1 MSFFGCGNT
10 DRKKELYMSGKQ
22 NGFSKI
28 PLARKIEALVLTAVT
43 VIASMSVDWSSLIAS
58 ADTLADKVTSLTN
71 EVTLDTTSTDAPV
84 LTMEV
89 GGYGDGDNAKKYKAI
104 VAAYMNI
111 KVVSGSAD
119 YVVTVYQNPTN
130 RADYTT
136 GVAHQVKTGI
146 IYSSTDNTQEDPE
159 PFQPKELWDYTS
171 TRTEDGLKPPVY
183 LASTETAVIE
193 VKFTNI
199 AAGTQIVYG
208 EDNNQQPFAVVP
220 EAVETFDDAQIISK
234 ISQITAVTYDA
245 DNNQSYDLSSNNIYL
260 EPAYDRTIDLTLLQG
275 IKTGGQITALNLG
288 SLTKTTTQ
296 ASLDDNNNLTPK
308 DTGENT
314 IVAFSGAN
322 WIAIPLR
329 VVDPKVDYSSAV
341 YTGAGF
347 HIAEPAPVCG
357 NNTLIS
363 GRDFYATYSGAA
375 NDGQTYTAASAD
387 QITKA
392 GTYQVT
398 LTGAGD
404 YAGLDYT
411 SPEFTIGQRDISNTN
426 TEIVVSAGAM
436 VIDPA
441 TREVA
446 SYAGALTD
454 NGTPLILGTDYTAEI
469 TRDQASATK
478 FSVKITG
485 INNYSGE
492 RTFETTATTDDQ
504 IDLNTMVKGLKL
516 TASQLDTANVPYY
529 AFDGKPHNE
538 PGIFFYDDEAVTHR
552 FTLSKYTDYAY
563 SIEDS
568 NGAVVYD
575 STVATSGGAI
585 EAGDYTVKIRGL
597 GSYKGTISSRDYLV
611 SDGTGGTRPQ
621 VLTIAPTKLTPSNII
636 VKLTGPTQF
645 VANGKVQQP
654 SGVTV
659 DYVIDAATNTVR
671 RLNEG
676 VDYTKEFP
684 QSVTKGNYS
693 VKITGMGNFTADS
706 VDFSDSTIKD
716 QINPASNVVY
726 TIVDSLDAAT
736 ITLKVDTQ
744 AAGSSV
750 TKDNADPTSDI
761 WASAYS
767 TPYDGD
773 ATKKPVVTV
782 NIGTDLEE
790 LKSDNSNK
798 DTADYQVIYNTDSSK
813 KAGTA
818 TLTVRGL
825 KRFAGQPDITVSYQI
840 TPKALPALTITST
853 AQPKTYSVSG
863 SGIRL
868 DPGEYSVTDGS
879 TPLTAA
885 SLTSAELAAPK
896 ADEIAAK
903 YPDAD
908 YYVTYENNKDQG
920 VATVTA
926 HGINNYTGESTAT
939 FVIAPLSLTNN
950 NDFTID
956 PIPDQSYN
964 YGAAVEPDKNNPDQV
979 VVKYKGWYTL
989 VKGTDYIVSYTGNT
1003 DKGKATVKVT
1013 GKGNFAG
1020 DLTRDFTIK
1029 PKSLVDTTI
1038 TYTIGGGTNK
1048 KTGTV
1053 ETQNIEPGYLTEY
1066 TGGKIKPAIELKS
1079 GATTLKAKGS
1089 KNVTNKTADYE
1100 LDYGNDTVTA
1110 VGDHTITVK
1119 GLNNYAGNSI
1129 IFTYTVTR
1137 KDFSTESFVVTP
1149 VKTASSTSI
1158 VAGVG
1163 AIKRYYQVSL
1173 TGKTLVPQV
1182 DASQN
1187 SNTAYDYSV
1196 KWTEP
1201 GASTT
1206 LGSNVIPSIAGEG
1219 YTLQITG
1226 RGNYKGTATVKL
1238 DSNSLPLMV
1247 GASLDAFDV
1256 IDILDRSN
1264 YSVPYLGSNLPAV
1277 YLDSSKLTNR
1287 YNQNIVISGGS
1298 IGALAGPDYENGRY
1312 KNDTA
1317 KDYTVHFVPGT
1328 TATKDDA
1335 ATELG
1340 SLPVNTQFKV
1350 RVSAVAGSK
1359 LFFGSHQTENKFTV
1373 SATNLSV
1380 FGARTSDYRAG
1391 KLTVSDPAA
1400 SAPYVVSNGSVVS
1413 AAAIS
1418 YEYTGNAITPQLTVT
1433 FKPVTSDSSKFNGT
1447 FAPINLL
1454 SYATVA
1460 PASIEANVASNQNF
1474 TLTANTGSGFSG
1486 TLNIPYEVTKKTITQ
1501 EMIGWSGTPSA
1512 VYDGKSKKA
1521 TIEGMIQVTD
1531 NGKTVSAG
1539 DYSYTLCDATGT
1551 DIAITADESAFTN
1564 VGKIYVKVTGTN
1576 NYSGSAIGVTPFE
1589 ITAKSVNNVSISL
1602 DGQDETK
1609 DLYIKYTGSSVA
1621 QPKVEVSDGTKPLT
1635 GSLNKDGSD
1644 GDYYYNAND
1653 PACLTTG
1660 AGIGVKTVT
1669 IYGKNNYGGTQKSR
1683 KFYVY
1688 GNLTDETDIIP
1699 DGIVDNAVYI
1709 LNEKGQPVLAD
1720 SDGKTIKSGAS
1731 PLSLKNVKFKA
1742 GDTELNSDSYTVSVT
1757 TTTDT
1762 PASESSLQYPG
1773 KYIVTYTGAGESK
1786 LCTGT
1791 RKFTITVKGDLATA
1805 EVQGIESVYPY
1816 SENVSDERPEGA
1828 DILVQLAGSGN
1839 KVSPDDYTITYDKA
1853 QAIEPN
1859 AQEGDITL
1867 TISPKKDSLYVGKF
1881 TKSYDIKYNLEDADI
1896 EATEG
1901 KVPVMGDTAA
1911 DITKDKK
1918 ITVTVAGKKLTVG
1931 TDYLITSADWDNAN
1945 KTSNTASLTITIGP
1959 DNGERFSYNTCEATL
1974 ETEKKSIAAA
1984 RLNKGGDTISY
1995 DGKDHL
2001 DEQNKAIK
2009 VKLDKKTLKLGE
2021 DYAITW
2027 HKEGE
2032 SEPVHSLTDA
2042 GTYKATIKGVY
2053 QYNGEAS
2060 NQYTLTISQVD
2071 LSGANVEPKDA
2082 NQEYYTGKEPA
2093 LDYNVTV
2100 DGLTLT
2106 QDEDFT
2112 AEITSSN
2119 PKPSAWDANTAVTVT
2134 IQPKSSNF
2142 TGSKTY
2148 TFKIQPIDLSKSTK
2162 LLSIKSTAVYNGKV
2176 QTPSFVIV
2184 RIDSS
2189 GKEIENGT
2197 LKEGDD
2203 YEITTIGSGFI
2214 DAGKY
2219 DCVIKGKNSGN
2230 YTGELSY
2237 AYEIAPKPISDGSIK
2252 VSLDKSVWDYND
2264 GNEITPAVTV
2274 TDSAITAKPGL
2285 TVDKDYKVTY
2295 ENNKDS
2301 HASTGDGAPVV
2312 KIAGNGN
2319 YTGERTETFQIG
2331 TDISQKSELKLE
2343 EDSFDYDGEAHA
2355 PAVEKLTIND
2365 PSGKKLE
2372 TLYADDI
2379 PASTHVAL
2387 SYQDENSSA
2396 KGTYTVTI
2404 SGKGPYFGDVTASY
2418 EIKANKANGA
2428 EIDVALKGQ
2437 SGDGSQTDSEGS
2449 LYYYYSG
2456 NKYTPDAVVKYVPD
2470 DNDDTQTKTLTGGSV
2485 AEDAVATVET
2495 DHPDWDYYLT
2505 YGDDNTNAGKG
2516 TVTVHLINNYSG
2528 TKTVRFEIKAVDLSD
2543 LTLKLHGTKEEFDGT
2558 AKTKHFELT
2567 GKNKA
2572 GQTLEDMTFA
2582 GTPDEEKAAAVDK
2595 GLAVTFE
2602 SNVSPG
2608 TAVILVAPIAGGN
2621 FTGDTLNASFT
2632 IQGDLDKDADHP
2644 AAVSAAAIFR
2654 TGEEPDVEA
2663 GDITIDFVDSDG
2675 VSHVIRPE
2683 WGWYTVSDPEP
2694 VDVTDWTSASKYTVT
2709 VEPTKAGKA
2718 FLTGDRTV
2726 TGELS
2731 SSPTGLTIEGF
2742 KYSYQYTGAPIKPGK
2757 DDGVVVKTNGKALPS
2772 SFDVAYTYSSDAG
2785 DDCISIGKVKITA
2798 TVSYTDASGT
2808 TQKVTTDK
2816 DQYGLEASYR
2826 IVQRPIKTCNI
2837 SMKDSVTYTGDELK
2851 PPITINT
2858 GSKELVAGTDY
2869 YTEYSNNQNPGIAK
2883 VVIHATSGGNF
2894 TGQATKT
2901 FNIYVAS
2908 VTGVTATSVS
2918 TTSAKISWNASDH
2931 VTGYRLNYL
2940 DGSGN
2945 VKNIL
2950 TTSTSATVTGLS
2962 TTDSTQVAL
2971 QAYVKDS
2978 SGNTYYGPTNFLYAK
2993 TALATAT
3000 VSGTAN
3006 VSANNITWTNVT
3018 NANGY
3023 EVWRA
3028 EGDGGYELMRATVP
3042 QGTYTFRDTQ
3052 VTSGTKYS
3060 YRIRAYKINTSN
3072 GTKYGYSEYSTPVT
3086 LTAR

>member
-1 MSFFGCGNT
+1 
-10 DRKKELYMSGKQ
+10 MSGKQ

-43 VIASMSVDWSSLIAS
+43 VIASMSVDWSSLTARAENGS
-58 ADTLADKVTSLTN
+58 SLN
-71 EVTLDTTSTDAPV
+71 QNYYTLDTTTTTSPSI
-84 LTMEV
+84 TMTI
-89 GGYGDGDNAKKYKAI
+89 GGYEGNENAGKYKAI
-104 VAAYMNI
+104 KSAYMNVQI
-111 KVVSGSAD
+111 VSGSAD
-119 YVVTVYQNPTN
+119 YVATVYQNPTDS
-130 RADYTT
+130 ADYTT
-136 GVAHQVKTGI
+136 GVANEVKTGT
-146 IYSSTDNTQEDPE
+146 IYSSTDNTDEDPE
-159 PFQPKELWDYTS
+159 PFQAKQLWAYDTI
-171 TRTEDGLKPPVY
+171 EPANGLIPPVY
-183 LASTETAVIE
+183 LSSTETATIV
-193 VKFTNI
+193 VTFSNI
-199 AAGTQIVYG
+199 SEGAQIQYGTDSG
-208 EDNNQQPFAVVP
+208 NNPFELTEDAVSS
-220 EAVETFDDAQIISK
+220 FDDARIISK
-234 ISQITAVTYDA
+234 ISQITAVANSGQT
-245 DNNQSYDLSSNNIYL
+245 YDLSSNNIYL

-275 IKTGGQITALNLG
+275 IKTGGQITASDLG

-504 IDLNTMVKGLKL
+504 IDLNTMVKGLML

-552 FTLSKYTDYAY
+552 FTLSKNTDYAY

-773 ATKKPVVTV
+773 VTKKPVVTV

-825 KRFAGQPDITVSYQI
+825 NRFAGQPDITVSYTI

-1137 KDFSTESFVVTP
+1137 KDFSTESFVVEP
-1149 VKTASSTSI
+1149 VTTATSTSI

-1163 AIKRYYQVSL
+1163 AIKRYYQVKVNGQVL
-1173 TGKTLVPQV
+1173 TPQV
-1182 DASQN
+1182 DAN
-1187 SNTAYDYSV
+1187 KNTNATYDYSV

-1206 LGSNVIPSIAGEG
+1206 LGSNVIPSLAGEG

-1226 RGNYKGTATVKL
+1226 RGNYKGTSKPISL
-1238 DSNSLPLMV
+1238 DSNQQKLMV
-1247 GASLDAFDV
+1247 GASVDAVDV
-1256 IDILDRSN
+1256 IDILGRSN

-1277 YLDSSKLTNR
+1277 YLKSDKLTSKTSSVNP
-1287 YNQNIVISGGS
+1287 YNQNIVVSGNS
-1298 IGALAGPDYENGRY
+1298 IALAGPAYENGQY
-1312 KNDTA
+1312 QNGTA
-1317 KDYTVHFVPGT
+1317 KDYTVHFVPGA
-1328 TATKDDA
+1328 TASKDDA
-1335 ATELG
+1335 AAELS

-1359 LFFGSHQTENKFTV
+1359 LFFGSHQTERVFTV
-1373 SATNLSV
+1373 SATDLSD
-1380 FGARTSDYRAG
+1380 FGTKTTGYPDG
-1391 KLTVSDPAA
+1391 QLTVSDTAA
-1400 SAPYVVSNGSVVS
+1400 AEPYVVSNGAVVS

-1418 YEYTGNAITPQLTVT
+1418 YEYTGSTITPKLSVT
-1433 FKPVTSDSSKFNGT
+1433 FVPVTPDSSKFNGT

-1486 TLNIPYEVTKKTITQ
+1486 TLNIPYKVTTKKITQ

-1512 VYDGKSKKA
+1512 VYDGKSKKSA
-1521 TIEGMIQVTD
+1521 IEGMIQVTD
-1531 NGKTVSAG
+1531 SGRVLTKG
-1539 DYSYTLCDATGT
+1539 EDYTYTLCDATGT
-1551 DIAITADESAFTN
+1551 AITISADESAFTN
-1564 VGKIYVKVTGTN
+1564 VGKIYVKVTGIG
-1576 NYSGSAIGVTPFE
+1576 NYSDSEIGATPFE

-1602 DGQDETK
+1602 NGQDESK
-1609 DLYIKYTGSSVA
+1609 DLYIKYTGFPVVPSQVDVFDEA
-1621 QPKVEVSDGTKPLT
+1621 KKLT
-1635 GSLNKDGSD
+1635 GSESKDGT
-1644 GDYYYNAND
+1644 GDYYYNADD

-1669 IYGKNNYGGTQKSR
+1669 IYGKNNYAGTQKSR

-1688 GNLTDETDIIP
+1688 GDLSERSVTT
-1699 DGIVDNAVYI
+1699 DGITDQATYI
-1709 LNEKGQPVLAD
+1709 LNDKGQPVEAD
-1720 SDGKTIKSGAS
+1720 STGETIKTGAS

-1816 SENVSDERPEGA
+1816 SENVSDERPEEA

-1881 TKSYDIKYNLEDADI
+1881 TKSYDIKYNLEDANI

-1901 KVPVMGDTAA
+1901 KAPVMGDTAA
-1911 DITKDKK
+1911 DITKNQK
-1918 ITVTVAGKKLTVG
+1918 ITVTVAGKKLRAG
-1931 TDYLITSADWDNAN
+1931 TDYQIKSAKWENSN
-1945 KTSNTASLTITIGP
+1945 KTSRTASLSIVIGP
-1959 DNGERFSYNTCEATL
+1959 DNGEKFSYNTCETTLEAEKKPIADATL
-1974 ETEKKSIAAA
+1974 SKPSE
-1984 RLNKGGDTISY
+1984 TISY

-2001 DEQNKAIK
+2001 EEQNKAIK
-2009 VKLDKKTLKLGE
+2009 VKLDKKTLKLDE
-2021 DYAITW
+2021 DYAVDWTDSNG
-2027 HKEGE
+2027 KN
-2032 SEPVHSLTDA
+2032 VTSLTDA
-2042 GTYKATIKGVY
+2042 GTYTATIKGVY
-2053 QYNGEAS
+2053 EYEGEAT
-2060 NQYTLTISQVD
+2060 QKYTFTISPVNI
-2071 LSGANVEPKDA
+2071 SKAKVEPKDA
-2082 NQEYYTGKEPA
+2082 NQEYYTGKAPA
-2093 LDYNVTV
+2093 LDYTVTV

-2106 QDEDFT
+2106 QDKDFT
-2112 AEITSSN
+2112 ATITSPD
-2119 PKPSAWDANTAVTVT
+2119 PKPTAWNANTAVTVK
-2134 IQPKSSNF
+2134 IAAKGSNF
-2142 TGSKTY
+2142 TGDTTY
-2148 TFKIQPIDLSKSTK
+2148 SFTIKPINLADSTK

-2197 LKEGDD
+2197 LKEGED
-2203 YEITTIGSGFI
+2203 YEITTTGSGFI
-2214 DAGKY
+2214 DADKY

-2237 AYEIAPKPISDGSIK
+2237 KYEIAPKSITDGSIK
-2252 VSLDKSVWDYND
+2252 VSLDKDTWDYAD
-2264 GNEITPAVTV
+2264 GNEVKPAVTV

-2312 KIAGNGN
+2312 KITGNGN
-2319 YTGERTETFQIG
+2319 YTGERTENFQIG
-2331 TDISQKSELKLE
+2331 TDISRKSELKLE
-2343 EDSFDYDGEAHA
+2343 EDSFDYDGEVHT
-2355 PAVEKLTIND
+2355 PAVEKLTLKD

-2379 PASTHVAL
+2379 PASTCVTL

-2437 SGDGSQTDSEGS
+2437 SGDGSQTDSEGN

-2485 AEDAVATVET
+2485 AEDAVATVEA

-2558 AKTKHFELT
+2558 AKTKDFELT

-2582 GTPDEEKAAAVDK
+2582 GTPDEQTTAAADK
-2595 GLAVTFE
+2595 GLTVTFE

-2608 TAVILVAPIAGGN
+2608 TAVILVAPISGGN
-2621 FTGDTLNASFT
+2621 FTGNTLNASFT
-2632 IQGDLDKDADHP
+2632 IQGDLDSGTANP
-2644 AAVSAAAIFR
+2644 AVVSAAAIFR

-2663 GDITIDFVDSDG
+2663 GDITIDFVDNDG

-2683 WGWYTVSDPEP
+2683 TGWYTVSDPEP
-2694 VDVTDWTSASKYTVT
+2694 VDATDWTSASRYTVT

-2772 SFDVAYTYSSDAG
+2772 SFGVAYTYSSDAG